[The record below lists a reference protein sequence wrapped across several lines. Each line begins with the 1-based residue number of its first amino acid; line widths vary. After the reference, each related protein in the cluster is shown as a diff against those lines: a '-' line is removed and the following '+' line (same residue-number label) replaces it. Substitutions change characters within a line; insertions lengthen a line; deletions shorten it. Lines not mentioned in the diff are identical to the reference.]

1 MESSTWTLPDG
12 IDRDRFQSAVA
23 VVLDWQENG
32 ESAVDLVITLCSVL
46 WPRSTERGCPQF
58 DPRVPCG
65 YQQLLVNSAA
75 SLTIPAACGSNP
87 SLAVIKAEV
96 APLRY
101 LDNGSAPTTTVGMP
115 IAITD
120 APIQYEGTISALQF
134 IAQTSGGIVDVSFY
148 K

>member
-1 MESSTWTLPDG
+1 MPKTIFDIVLRIAPFVFAALALGLLATTAFADSG
-12 IDRDRFQSAVA
+12 IH
-23 VVLDWQENG
+23 
-32 ESAVDLVITLCSVL
+32 
-46 WPRSTERGCPQF
+46 
-58 DPRVPCG
+58 RVPCG

-75 SLTIPAACGSNP
+75 SLTIPLACAGNA

-134 IAQTSGGIVDVSFY
+134 IAQTSGGVVDVSFY